1 MVIATGFFDGVHLGH
16 RAVISALCRVARER
30 GEESMVVTFWP
41 HPRNVLQQDAEGL
54 RLLTSLDEK
63 KEILHGLGVDRIE
76 VLAFTKEFSR
86 LSAEEF
92 IRDYIVGRFDG
103 TTLILGYDHR
113 LGGGP
118 PMSRE
123 ELENLARRLGLE
135 TYRMGEEDFD
145 GIPIS
150 STVIRN
156 MLKAGEI
163 EKANDMLGY
172 RYGLH
177 GVVVSGNK
185 LGREIGFPTANME
198 LYEPLK
204 LLPGDGAYVVEADV
218 LGSTYYGMT
227 NIGTRPTVSAA
238 MKRTIETNVFDFS
251 SDIYGLDMKLRF
263 ISRIRGEVR
272 FDSVNDLKCRLSED
286 REAAMMKIRRLR

>member
-92 IRDYIVGRFDG
+92 IRDYIVGRFGG
-103 TTLILGYDHR
+103 TALILGYDHR

-123 ELENLARRLGLE
+123 ELEDLARRLGLE

-263 ISRIRGEVR
+263 ISRIRGEAR

>member
-16 RAVISALCRVARER
+16 RAVISALCRVARQR

-92 IRDYIVGRFDG
+92 IRDYIVGRFGG
-103 TTLILGYDHR
+103 TALILGYDHR

-123 ELENLARRLGLE
+123 ELEDLARRLGLE

-251 SDIYGLDMKLRF
+251 SDIYGLDITVEFVFK
-263 ISRIRGEVR
+263 IRDEIK
-272 FDSVNDLKCRLSED
+272 FASVNELQSELE
-286 REAAMMKIRRLR
+286 RNKALAAEKLEAGL

>member
-16 RAVISALCRVARER
+16 RAVISALCRVACER

-92 IRDYIVGRFDG
+92 IRDYIVGRFGG

-204 LLPGDGAYVVEADV
+204 LLPEDGAYVVEADV

>member
-16 RAVISALCRVARER
+16 RAVISALCRIARER

-92 IRDYIVGRFDG
+92 IRDYIVGRFGG
-103 TTLILGYDHR
+103 TALILGYDHR

-123 ELENLARRLGLE
+123 ELEDLARRLGLE

-218 LGSTYYGMT
+218 LGSTYFGMT

-286 REAAMMKIRRLR
+286 REAAMMTIRRLR